1 MNQKIKLLTFFTSI
15 LTGITAF
22 NAPVMAQTLVEAVE
36 QTIQSNPEIL
46 AEANRRLSVD
56 KIIDQARA
64 GYAPRVD
71 LNLGYGREYRK
82 DPSTRPGSVNQS
94 RGEASITAKQM
105 LYDGFYTKSEVDRTS
120 ASSDSAGYMVTDV
133 SERTSLQAIGAYLD
147 VLRRQDLL
155 ALTETNLESH
165 ETIFSQIGQ
174 RSESGVGRRADV
186 DQAQARLALSKSN
199 LESQMGNIEDART
212 NFQRV
217 VGTMPA
223 NITNPGDDCCN
234 NAPATVEDAINIA
247 YNQHPTLRSALA
259 NHEASLAQENSAKSA
274 FHPRVDLDLGV
285 SSDNNIG
292 SSSNNNI
299 SGTPSGYDKG
309 LYAMFR
315 LQYNLLN
322 GGADKARIEQ
332 IEFLSEQQKELIN
345 RAQRE
350 IELDVRL
357 AWNALENA
365 NRQLP
370 GLQQRVEAA
379 EKTREAYGAQ
389 FRIGQRTLLDL
400 LDSEN
405 ELLSSGIAYT
415 DVYYD
420 RIYACYWLMQ
430 AMGKLLETM
439 AVEQREEA
447 LTVARQDNGQ
457 KENTDIQ

>member
-1 MNQKIKLLTFFTSI
+1 MNKQFKLLALCTS
-15 LTGITAF
+15 LFTGITAF
-22 NAPVMAQTLVEAVE
+22 HSPVMAQTLVQAVE

-56 KIIDQARA
+56 KTIDQARA

-71 LNLGYGREYRK
+71 LNLGYGREYTK
-82 DPSTRPGSVNQS
+82 NPATRPGSES
-94 RGEASITAKQM
+94 LTRGEASITARQM
-105 LYDGFYTKSEVDRTS
+105 LYDGFYTKSEVDRTTAS
-120 ASSDSAGYMVTDV
+120 ADSAGFAVTDI
-133 SERTSLQAIGAYLD
+133 SERRSLQAIGAYLD

-155 ALTETNLESH
+155 KLTQTNLESH
-165 ETIFSQIGQ
+165 QTIFSQIEQ

-186 DQAQARLALSKSN
+186 DQAQARLALSQSN
-199 LESQMGNIEDART
+199 LESQIGNVEDART

-217 VGTMPA
+217 VGTMPE
-223 NITNPGDDCCN
+223 NITNPGDGCCDQ
-234 NAPATVEDAINIA
+234 APATLDDAVKIA
-247 YNQHPTLRSALA
+247 YNQHPTLRTALA
-259 NHEASLAQENSAKSA
+259 NHEASLAQENAAKSA
-274 FHPRVDLDLGV
+274 FHPRVDLDLGA
-285 SSDNNIG
+285 SA
-292 SSSNNNI
+292 NNNLD
-299 SGTPSGYDKG
+299 GEPGHDKG

-332 IEFLSEQQKELIN
+332 IEHLSEQQKELIN

-365 NRQLP
+365 ERRLP
-370 GLQQRVEAA
+370 GLKQRVEAA
-379 EKTREAYGAQ
+379 EKTREAYAAQ

-415 DVYYD
+415 EAYYD

-430 AMGKLLETM
+430 SMGKLLETM
-439 AVEQREEA
+439 AIEQREEA
-447 LTVARQDNGQ
+447 LTVASQNNEATQ
-457 KENTDIQ
+457 

>member
-1 MNQKIKLLTFFTSI
+1 MNKKFKLLALCTS
-15 LTGITAF
+15 LFTGITAF
-22 NAPVMAQTLVEAVE
+22 HSPVMAQTLVEAVE

-56 KIIDQARA
+56 KTIDQARA
-64 GYAPRVD
+64 GYAPTVD
-71 LNLGYGREYRK
+71 LNLGYGREYTK
-82 DPSTRPGSVNQS
+82 NPATRPGSETLT

-105 LYDGFYTKSEVDRTS
+105 LYDGFYTKSEVERTTAS
-120 ASSDSAGYMVTDV
+120 ADSAGFAVTDI

-147 VLRRQDLL
+147 VLRREDLL
-155 ALTETNLESH
+155 ALTQTNLQSH

-174 RSESGVGRRADV
+174 RAESGVGRRADV
-186 DQAQARLALSKSN
+186 DQAQARLALSQSN
-199 LESQMGNIEDART
+199 LESQIGNVEDART

-217 VGTMPA
+217 VGTMPES
-223 NITNPGDDCCN
+223 ITNPGDDCCDK
-234 NAPATVEDAINIA
+234 APATLDDAVKIA
-247 YNQHPTLRSALA
+247 YNQHPTLRTALA
-259 NHEASLAQENSAKSA
+259 NHEASLAQENAAKSA
-274 FHPRVDLDLGV
+274 FHPRIDLDLGA
-285 SSDNNIG
+285 SA
-292 SSSNNNI
+292 NNNLD
-299 SGTPSGYDKG
+299 GEPGHDKG

-332 IEFLSEQQKELIN
+332 IEHLSEQQKELIN

-365 NRQLP
+365 ERRLP
-370 GLQQRVEAA
+370 GLEQRVEAA
-379 EKTREAYGAQ
+379 EKTREAYAAQ

-415 DVYYD
+415 EAYYD

-430 AMGKLLETM
+430 SMGKLLETM
-439 AVEQREEA
+439 AIEQREEA
-447 LTVARQDNGQ
+447 LTVASQSGEAQ
-457 KENTDIQ
+457 

>member
-1 MNQKIKLLTFFTSI
+1 MNKKFKLLALCTSI
-15 LTGITAF
+15 FTGMTSF
-22 NAPVMAQTLVEAVE
+22 HSPVMAQTLVQAVE

-56 KIIDQARA
+56 KTIDQARA

-71 LNLGYGREYRK
+71 LNLGYGREYTK
-82 DPSTRPGSVNQS
+82 NPATRPGSETLT
-94 RGEASITAKQM
+94 RGEASITARQM
-105 LYDGFYTKSEVDRTS
+105 LYDGFYTKSEVDRTTAS
-120 ASSDSAGYMVTDV
+120 ADSAGYAVTDI
-133 SERTSLQAIGAYLD
+133 SERRSLQAIGAYLD

-155 ALTETNLESH
+155 TLTEANLESH
-165 ETIFSQIGQ
+165 QTIFSQIEQ
-174 RSESGVGRRADV
+174 RSDSGVGRRADV
-186 DQAQARLALSKSN
+186 DQAQARLALSQSN
-199 LESQMGNIEDART
+199 VESQIGNVEDART

-217 VGTMPA
+217 VGTMPE

-234 NAPATVEDAINIA
+234 NAPATLDDAVKIA
-247 YNQHPTLRSALA
+247 YNQHPTLRTALA
-259 NHEASLAQENSAKSA
+259 NHEASLAQENAAKSA
-274 FHPRVDLDLGV
+274 FHPRIDLDLGA
-285 SSDNNIG
+285 SA
-292 SSSNNNI
+292 NNNLDGE
-299 SGTPSGYDKG
+299 SGHAKG

-332 IEFLSEQQKELIN
+332 IEHLSERQKELIN

-365 NRQLP
+365 ERRLP
-370 GLQQRVEAA
+370 GLEKRVEAA
-379 EKTREAYGAQ
+379 DKTREAYAAQ

-405 ELLSSGIAYT
+405 ELLSAGIAYT
-415 DVYYD
+415 ETYYD

-439 AVEQREEA
+439 AIEQREEA
-447 LTVARQDNGQ
+447 LTVASQ
-457 KENTDIQ
+457 E

>member
-1 MNQKIKLLTFFTSI
+1 MNKKFKLLALCTSI
-15 LTGITAF
+15 FTGIMVF
-22 NAPVMAQTLVEAVE
+22 NAPVMALTLVEAVE

-56 KIIDQARA
+56 KTIEQARA
-64 GYAPRVD
+64 GYGPRVD
-71 LNLGYGREYRK
+71 LNLGYGRDYSK
-82 DPSTRPGSVNQS
+82 NPSTRPDSETLT

-105 LYDGFYTKSEVDRTS
+105 LYDGFYTKSEVDRAS
-120 ASSDSAGYMVTDV
+120 ASADSAGYAVTDI
-133 SERTSLQAIGAYLD
+133 SERNSLQAIGAYLD

-155 ALTETNLESH
+155 ELTKTNLESH

-199 LESQMGNIEDART
+199 LESQLGNVEDART
-212 NFQRV
+212 NFQRI
-217 VGTMPA
+217 VGMMPE
-223 NITNPGDDCCN
+223 NITNPGDDCCDK
-234 NAPATVEDAINIA
+234 APATVEDAVKIA
-247 YNQHPTLRSALA
+247 YNQHPTLRTALA

-292 SSSNNNI
+292 ASANNNL
-299 SGTPSGYDKG
+299 SGTTGGYDKG

-315 LQYNLLN
+315 LQYNVLN

-345 RAQRE
+345 RAKRE

-365 NRQLP
+365 NRRLP
-370 GLQQRVEAA
+370 GLQQRIESAQ
-379 EKTREAYGAQ
+379 KTREAYGAQ

-420 RIYACYWLMQ
+420 RVYACYWLMQ
-430 AMGKLLETM
+430 SMGKLLETM
-439 AVEQREEA
+439 AIEQREEA
-447 LTVARQDNGQ
+447 LTVAS
-457 KENTDIQ
+457 